1 MNRRHTSSSTAPHR
15 RLPAWGLSS
24 ILHLLSLLLLAICFQ
39 SSTPAPATLPERP
52 VAIVLASPLP
62 TKNRP
67 ATQTI
72 VGDAEPASTDVI
84 ALPAMAKLN
93 SQLMPAISLPGP
105 AAAVSYDSTFLN
117 QTPRSA
123 TGSRIIPSAIDSSD
137 ILAAEAE
144 RRQRLLARGPA
155 VAVEMFGSARAEGRS
170 FLFLID
176 RSKSM
181 GRQGL
186 QALAAAEAELI
197 RGLSQ
202 LKPNH
207 RFQVMAYHHH
217 SVYLIDKNLLPATK
231 ENLEAIRGY
240 LSKLAAFGAT
250 DHEKALRT
258 ALTWEP
264 DVLFLLTDGGE
275 PGLTAAQIRM
285 ISRRAAGT
293 TAIHC
298 IEFGYGPQ
306 RQESNFLTRLADE
319 NSGSYGYVNM
329 SQREH

>member
-1 MNRRHTSSSTAPHR
+1 M
-15 RLPAWGLSS
+15 
-24 ILHLLSLLLLAICFQ
+24 
-39 SSTPAPATLPERP
+39 
-52 VAIVLASPLP
+52 AIVLASTLP
-62 TKNRP
+62 TNNRP
-67 ATQTI
+67 AAQTV
-72 VGDAEPASTDVI
+72 VGEAESAATHAI

-93 SQLMPAISLPGP
+93 SQLTPAISLPGP
-105 AAAVSYDSTFLN
+105 APAVSYDSTFLN
-117 QTPRSA
+117 QTPGSA
-123 TGSRIIPSAIDSSD
+123 TGSRIIASAIDPSE
-137 ILAAEAE
+137 ILDEEAA
-144 RRQRLLARGPA
+144 RRQRQLARGPA
-155 VAVEMFGSARAEGRS
+155 AAVELFGSARAEGRS
-170 FLFLID
+170 FLFLVD

-217 SVYLIDKNLLPATK
+217 SVYLIDRELLRATK
-231 ENLEAIRGY
+231 DNLQAIRGY
-240 LSKLAAFGAT
+240 LSHLAAFGAT

-285 ISRRAAGT
+285 ISRRAAGKT
-293 TAIHC
+293 VIHC
-298 IEFGYGPQ
+298 IQFGFGPQ
-306 RQESNFLTRLADE
+306 RTEANFLTRLADE
-319 NSGSYGYVNM
+319 NSGSYRYVNM